1 MSVCGLWQGP
11 RRLVAV
17 ILDDEGYPCP
27 PLTVPLSPANTH
39 HLLAYLAALDIGT
52 LILSDRSYPLIIQA
66 LALKLPLR
74 LVPDSLLDAIRT
86 ASGHNHR
93 PARNTALMLARW
105 HTIPTLRP
113 YLREF
118 RPPPVP
124 EKQLPLF

>member
-17 ILDDEGYPCP
+17 ILDEDGYQRRPI
-27 PLTVPLSPANTH
+27 TVPLSPANTH
-39 HLLAYLAALDIGT
+39 HLLAYLAAIDIGMLILPERSHT
-52 LILSDRSYPLIIQA
+52 LIAQA
-66 LALKLPLR
+66 LALPLPLR
-74 LVPDSLLDAIRT
+74 LVPDYLLDAIRT

-93 PARNTALMLARW
+93 PPRNTALMLARW